1 MSKSN
6 FKIYANL
13 ALISQ
18 IGIMTALPI
27 VGGVYI
33 GKYLDEKFGSNGLIL
48 LVFIVFGVVSSF
60 YQMIR
65 FTIKKSQRDV
75 KQNEKER
82 KERNE
87 RKDE

>member
-1 MSKSN
+1 MSKTN
-6 FKIYANL
+6 YKIYANL

-33 GKYLDEKFGSNGLIL
+33 GRYLDEKFGTNGVMLLIC
-48 LVFIVFGVVSSF
+48 IIFGVLSSF
-60 YQMIR
+60 YELMR
-65 FTIKKSQRDV
+65 FTFKKSQRDV

-82 KERNE
+82 EERRKE
-87 RKDE
+87 

>member
-33 GKYLDEKFGSNGLIL
+33 GRYLDERFGTNGVML
-48 LVFIVFGVVSSF
+48 LVFIIFGVVSSF
-60 YQMIR
+60 YQLMR
-65 FTIKKSQRDV
+65 FTFKKSQRDV

-82 KERNE
+82 KERKE